1 VEIRRPRPGVVEMT
15 LHAYQLA
22 TLVAAAR
29 WVVEGAQGDLT
40 SDAMDQLRKVL
51 ASYDRACGA

>member
-1 VEIRRPRPGVVEMT
+1 VVHLT
-15 LHAYQLA
+15 LHPYELA

-29 WVVEGAQGDLT
+29 WVMERPEGELP

-51 ASYDRACGA
+51 ESYDRACAAGVSR